1 MEAKAEERAAL
12 FYSFIDGSDGY
23 YTNKIEPTYRSRINI
38 PFRICNNE
46 ALEAKFLVDSTAAN
60 LLDLKSFK
68 LDKGCRASFYNAMP
82 VEGVRALIAFMTQFK
97 ADNPTPASE

>member
-1 MEAKAEERAAL
+1 MEAKAVERSGL
-12 FYSFIDGSDGY
+12 FYSYIDSSEGY
-23 YTNKIEPTYRSRINI
+23 YTNNVEPAYRSRINI
-38 PFRICNNE
+38 PFRICDNE

-82 VEGVRALIAFMTQFK
+82 VEGVRALITFMTQFK
-97 ADNPTPASE
+97 ADNPAPASE